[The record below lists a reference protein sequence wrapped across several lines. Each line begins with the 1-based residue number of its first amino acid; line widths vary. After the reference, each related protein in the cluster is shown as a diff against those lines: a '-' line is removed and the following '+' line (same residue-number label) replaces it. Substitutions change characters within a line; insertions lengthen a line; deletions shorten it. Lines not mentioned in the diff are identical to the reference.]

1 MNNMVKN
8 LPTWAAM
15 AGGVASTD
23 YGYQTLS
30 EAAHKSTSRRRV
42 FYSGSLQLELQL
54 RVRPGRRAMKPSTDR
69 GYDVA
74 VKHLS
79 GEWTIAEAKNLS
91 LSACVREA
99 ETAGSM
105 PAPRSQDEIRYR
117 ELTGK
122 RFTQGLSAGEQEE
135 LDAIQGRLD
144 AADEADP
151 HLQAVS
157 TRISAGYEHLRE
169 ELRNVNAVL
178 DRLLKR

>member
-1 MNNMVKN
+1 MNSMVKN
-8 LPTWAAM
+8 LPIWAAM
-15 AGGVASTD
+15 AGGVASPD
-23 YGYQTLS
+23 YGHQTLS
-30 EAAHKSTSRRRV
+30 EAAHKSTSRRQV
-42 FYSGSLQLELQL
+42 FYSGSLQL
-54 RVRPGRRAMKPSTDR
+54 RVRPGRWAMKPSTDP

-74 VKHLS
+74 IKHLS
-79 GEWTIAEAKNLS
+79 GEWTIAEAKHLS
-91 LSACVREA
+91 LSACVRAA
-99 ETAGSM
+99 ETAASV
-105 PAPRSQDEIRYR
+105 PAPRSQDEILYR

-122 RFTQGLSAGEQEE
+122 RFTQGLSADEQEE

-157 TRISAGYEHLRE
+157 ARISAGYEHLRE